1 MNVRFRSTASI
12 ARCTLI
18 PYHDA
23 WCSIL
28 LILIVSFSCWCS
40 QEGILLVECKS
51 LSRSTK
57 ISGGLINL
65 GNTCYLNSQLQCAY
79 HIPAIRRLV
88 LESVNHES
96 IALQSLQIVFDAME
110 KGATSMKDVLSGGM
124 AVSTLALCRNLGISV
139 FEQQDSQE
147 FWKLL
152 LPELKLSSLVDLYQG
167 AYEGYIAALD
177 GSGRQRKRQE
187 TFVDL
192 SLDVSTTS
200 SVFDSMDRVFGQPEL
215 LLQKEDNGW
224 RPEKGADKVDALKGS
239 SLHVAGLPSLLQLH
253 LMRFSYEWQTDTMK
267 KINDPFSFPKVRQF
281 KTKSIY
287 DIIFEFI
294 RYYY

>member
-1 MNVRFRSTASI
+1 M
-12 ARCTLI
+12 
-18 PYHDA
+18 
-23 WCSIL
+23 
-28 LILIVSFSCWCS
+28 
-40 QEGILLVECKS
+40 
-51 LSRSTK
+51 
-57 ISGGLINL
+57 INL

-88 LESVNHES
+88 LESGNHES
-96 IALQSLQIVFDAME
+96 IALQSLRVVFAAME
-110 KGATSMKDVLSGGM
+110 KGATSMKDVSSSGGR

-139 FEQQDSQE
+139 FDQQDSQE

-152 LPELKLSSLVDLYQG
+152 LPELKSPSLLDLYQG

-187 TFVDL
+187 TFTDL
-192 SLDVSTTS
+192 SLDVSTTF
-200 SVFDSMDRVFGQPEL
+200 SVFDSMDRLFGQPEL

-253 LMRFSYEWQTDTMK
+253 LMRFSYQWQTDTMR
-267 KINDPFSFPKVRQF
+267 KINDTFTFPKVRQLHLNPC
-281 KTKSIY
+281 
-287 DIIFEFI
+287 II
-294 RYYY
+294 